1 MFFFCQC
8 HHVTSTFV
16 RMVVLVLLMQV
27 AMLFVHVMVVGQ
39 EQTVQVR
46 SSCTGSWSV
55 INEYPS
61 KTESAIIV
69 SQCKSKYFK
78 IVEGA
83 RQGGV
88 WFIVCCIYQ

>member
-1 MFFFCQC
+1 
-8 HHVTSTFV
+8 
-16 RMVVLVLLMQV
+16 
-27 AMLFVHVMVVGQ
+27 MVVGQ

-78 IVEGA
+78 IVEGMNKEVSGLLFYSLWFDLTGAQIHDLSHSRRA
-83 RQGGV
+83 R
-88 WFIVCCIYQ
+88 

>member
-1 MFFFCQC
+1 M
-8 HHVTSTFV
+8 TSTFV
-16 RMVVLVLLMQV
+16 RMVVLVVLMQV

-46 SSCTGSWSV
+46 SSCTGTWSV

-61 KTESAIIV
+61 NTESAIIV

-78 IVEGA
+78 IVGV
-83 RQGGV
+83 RKGGV

>member
-1 MFFFCQC
+1 MY
-8 HHVTSTFV
+8 
-16 RMVVLVLLMQV
+16 
-27 AMLFVHVMVVGQ
+27 
-39 EQTVQVR
+39 VQVKIILQLT
-46 SSCTGSWSV
+46 SCTGSWSV